1 MTPVPAVAKLQR
13 GLFFVRPARTYS
25 NISEDT
31 FAQGKKYGLTRA
43 HTGTDLVVCKV

>member
-25 NISEDT
+25 IVFEDT
-31 FAQGKKYGLTRA
+31 FTRE
-43 HTGTDLVVCKV
+43 